1 MLETT
6 SPILFFFDSPLA
18 DPFAGALRLI
28 ARNTP
33 FSPQLRSLTL
43 ENSDRDDDYIRA
55 YSSLACVLQSTK
67 IAISA
72 VFIFYGSTNWM

>member
-28 ARNTP
+28 ARNTLNYGRSPWRILIGMTTISERIALWRACFNLLKLPYPP
-33 FSPQLRSLTL
+33 FLFFMVQRIGC
-43 ENSDRDDDYIRA
+43 R
-55 YSSLACVLQSTK
+55 
-67 IAISA
+67 
-72 VFIFYGSTNWM
+72 F